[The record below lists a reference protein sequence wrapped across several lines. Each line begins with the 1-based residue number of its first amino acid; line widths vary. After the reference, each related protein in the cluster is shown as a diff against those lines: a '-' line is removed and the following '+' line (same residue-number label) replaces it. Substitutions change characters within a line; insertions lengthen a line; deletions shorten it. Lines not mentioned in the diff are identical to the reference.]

1 MAYDVDRD
9 YPLERPDGEDGLPL
23 FPDSVS
29 EDKDGL
35 YVLPNGRYLP
45 RGAYLRPDGSCLIYE
60 PHQLSPFA
68 DLLAS
73 CTEE

>member
-1 MAYDVDRD
+1 MAYDVDYD
-9 YPLERPDGEDGLPL
+9 YDFQEDESGFRVLP
-23 FPDSVS
+23 
-29 EDKDGL
+29 EGTKTRGGL

-45 RGAYLRPDGSCLIYE
+45 PGAYGMPDGSTLIYE
-60 PHQLSPFA
+60 PHELSPFA

>member
-1 MAYDVDRD
+1 MAFDVDHGYEFEERD
-9 YPLERPDGEDGLPL
+9 GFRVLPDGTKL
-23 FPDSVS
+23 V
-29 EDKDGL
+29 DGL

-45 RGAYLRPDGSCLIYE
+45 RGAYALSDGSTIIYE
-60 PHQLSPFA
+60 PRQLSPFA